1 MNGGY
6 SQRDVT
12 EVAKVFTGW
21 TIQRNADGAT
31 FRYDSNKHEPGPKF
45 VLGHQIKSKGEDEGK
60 AVLHLLANSPQTAHF
75 ISLKLAQRFVSDDPP
90 AVLVDQA
97 KTFEKKKGDI
107 REVLITLF
115 HSPEF
120 WSDQTYRAKVK
131 TPLEFVA
138 SAVRATGADV
148 QDGLLLARQL
158 NKMGMPLYGSQPPTG
173 YSMKADNWVSSSS
186 LLTRMNFALA
196 LTSGNFR
203 GVSVDAAQ
211 LAGGKAASEDTTA
224 TLSGLEARLL
234 ASDISKQTHDSI
246 VAQLASPSRNSGQ
259 TGNGGSESKPDRSR
273 PPDASTM
280 AGLLLGSPE
289 FQRR

>member
-1 MNGGY
+1 
-6 SQRDVT
+6 VT

-21 TIQRNADGAT
+21 TIEKLRDGAS
-31 FRYDSNKHEPGPKF
+31 FRYDAAMHEPGPKF
-45 VLGHQIKSKGEDEGK
+45 VLGHKIKPKGEDEGK
-60 AVLHLLANSPQTAHF
+60 TVLHMLATSPQTAHF

-90 AVLVDQA
+90 PALVDRMA
-97 KTFEKKKGDI
+97 ATFEKKKGDI

-120 WSDQTYRAKVK
+120 WSDQTYRAKIK

-148 QDGLLLARQL
+148 QDGLFLVRQL
-158 NKMGMPLYGSQPPTG
+158 NKMGMPPYGSQPPTG
-173 YSMKADNWVSSSS
+173 YPMKADKWVSSSS

-196 LTSGNFR
+196 LTSGKVR
-203 GVSVDAAQ
+203 GVNVDASQ
-211 LAGGKAASEDTTA
+211 LAGEGAAVQDDASTTL
-224 TLSGLEARLL
+224 TTMEAKLL
-234 ASDISKQTHDSI
+234 AADVSKQTHDSI
-246 VAQLASPSRNSGQ
+246 LAQLADPGKKTGEGDSAQTRSSGV
-259 TGNGGSESKPDRSR
+259 
-273 PPDASTM
+273 STM